1 MALISTA
8 QLKSYLRIQHTADD
22 TLLADLLTQAKAL
35 VESHIGR
42 PIAAREA
49 TWTDRA
55 ETLRAY
61 GVVTTLMIPE
71 SPVAAEGVTI
81 TDADGATVDADDY
94 TVETRTGMVRAA
106 RGVVFS
112 NGPYTITAT
121 TGLSAHPDYATRLE
135 PLVNG
140 ALRDTVAD
148 AYLRRSPAAASE
160 GAGGG
165 VQATYATVTE
175 LPPRVVAAL
184 RPITFVGP
192 A

>member
-1 MALISTA
+1 MALLTVS
-8 QLKSYLRIQHTADD
+8 QLKSYLRIQHTAED
-22 TLLADLLTQAKAL
+22 TLLADLLAQATAL

-42 PIAAREA
+42 PITARAA

-55 ETLRAY
+55 ATLRAY
-61 GVVTTLMIPE
+61 GAVTTLMIPE
-71 SPVAAEGVTI
+71 SPVAADSVTV
-81 TDADGATVDADDY
+81 TGADGTTVDAADY
-94 TVETRTGMVRAA
+94 TVDIRTGMI
-106 RGVVFS
+106 RGNRGAVFAS
-112 NGPYTITAT
+112 GPYTITAT

-148 AYLRRSPAAASE
+148 AYHRRSPAAASE

-175 LPPRVVAAL
+175 LPARVVAAL
-184 RPITFVGP
+184 RPIRSLGGL
-192 A
+192 